1 MLSVL
6 PKVTPKFVSRA
17 FIGALAK
24 RSWNPFRRQLEAATS
39 VQHDWLMHRIRLAE
53 DTGFGKDHGF
63 KDIRCVADFRRQV
76 PCADYEQF
84 APYIQRVAAG
94 DTLALVPSTERLQQF
109 TITTGS
115 TGVPKLNPVTNTWL
129 KEYRRGWDRWGLK
142 LFADHPAKVGAK
154 MLQMSG
160 TWDMGTTPGGHQISM
175 VSALLTKIQNPF
187 LKPYYLIPNV
197 VSDIPDPVARHY
209 VALRL
214 SILQDVGWV
223 LLMNPGTAIRL
234 AEVGDIYKDSLL
246 KDIADGTLTNAF
258 DVPDAIR
265 ENLRPLLKKD
275 AAGASRLTAMA
286 NQAGHLLPKDYWDSP
301 VISCWLAGTAGQQS
315 RYLADYYGDSPTR
328 DMGLVSS
335 EGRHTIPLSNEL
347 AAGVPSVGAG
357 FYEFIPKENWQDSCP
372 ETIDGHE
379 LEQDREYRIVMTTS
393 AGYYRFDIGDIVK
406 CRGHVGQAPLLEFI
420 QKSANVGDLEGEK
433 VTEHQVVEASHLA
446 AKKAGVELKLMTAVP
461 RRLSNQQPRYDFLM
475 ESTDV
480 ADSQQARLF
489 LAHLDEEL
497 EKLNFLW
504 RARRREGV
512 LQSPHLTLL
521 SPGEWDRTIREEVG
535 RRGTGDYQYKHPGLV
550 TNENWLQQ
558 FRVQDTVTLASQ

>member
-1 MLSVL
+1 MLSLL
-6 PKVTPKFVSRA
+6 PKITPKAVSRV

-24 RSWNPFRRQLEAATS
+24 RSWTPFRRQLEAATS

-53 DTGFGKDHGF
+53 NTAFGKDHGF
-63 KDIRCVADFRRQV
+63 KTISSVADFRRQV
-76 PCADYEQF
+76 PCGSYEQF
-84 APYIQRVAAG
+84 ASYIQRVAAG
-94 DTLALVPSTERLQQF
+94 ETLALVPETERLEQF

-209 VALRL
+209 VALRF
-214 SILQDVGWV
+214 SILEDVGWI
-223 LLMNPGTAIRL
+223 LLMNPGTLIRL
-234 AEVGDIYKDSLL
+234 AEVGDIYSDELL
-246 KDIADGTLTNAF
+246 KDIRDGTLTTTF
-258 DVPDAIR
+258 DIPASIR
-265 ENLRPLLKKD
+265 DQLGPLLNKND
-275 AAGASRLTAMA
+275 AGAAKLSAMA
-286 NQAGHLLPKDYWDSP
+286 SKAGHLLPRDYWDSP

-315 RYLADYYGDSPTR
+315 RYLNEYFGDSPTR

-335 EGRHTIPLSNEL
+335 EGRHTIPLDDVL
-347 AAGVPSVGAG
+347 PAGVPSVGAG
-357 FYEFIPKENWQDSCP
+357 FYEFIPQENWNDSCP
-372 ETIDGHE
+372 KTIDGHE

-420 QKSANVGDLEGEK
+420 QKSDNVGDLEGEK
-433 VTEHQVVEASHLA
+433 LTEHQVVEASHLA
-446 AKKAGVELKLMTAVP
+446 AEATSVELKLMTAVP
-461 RRLSNQQPRYDFLM
+461 RRLEHQQPRYDFLI
-475 ESTDV
+475 EASDV
-480 ADSQQARLF
+480 SNTQQARLF

-497 EKLNFLW
+497 QKLNFLW
-504 RARRREGV
+504 RARRQEGV
-512 LQSPHLTLL
+512 LQSPHLSLL
-521 SPGEWDRTIREEVG
+521 APGEWDRTIQEEVQ

-550 TNENWLQQ
+550 AREEWLNQ
-558 FRVQDTVTLASQ
+558 FRIQETVTLT

>member
-1 MLSVL
+1 MLSLL
-6 PKVTPKFVSRA
+6 PTVTPKFVSRA

-24 RSWNPFRRQLEAATS
+24 RSWVPFRRQLENATAA
-39 VQHDWLMHRIRLAE
+39 QHDWLMNRIRLGE
-53 DTGFGKDHGF
+53 DTAFGIDHGF
-63 KDIRCVADFRRQV
+63 KDIRSVADFRRQV
-76 PCADYEQF
+76 PCAGYEQF
-84 APYIQRVAAG
+84 ASYIQRVAAG
-94 DTLALVPSTERLQQF
+94 ETSALVPASEKLQQF

-142 LFADHPAKVGAK
+142 LFADHPTKIGGK

-187 LKPYYLIPNV
+187 LKPYYLIPNA

-214 SILQDVGWV
+214 SILEDVGWV

-234 AEVGDIYKDSLL
+234 AEVGDIHKESLL
-246 KDIADGTLTNAF
+246 KDIADGTLTNTF
-258 DVPDAIR
+258 EIPDAIR
-265 ENLRPLLKKD
+265 SQLKPLLKKNATG
-275 AAGASRLTAMA
+275 AAKLTAMA
-286 NQAGHLLPKDYWDSP
+286 NKVGQLLPKDYWNSP

-315 RYLADYYGDSPTR
+315 RYLADYYGNSPTR

-335 EGRHTIPLSNEL
+335 EGRHTIPLDNEL

-357 FYEFIPKENWQDSCP
+357 FYEFIPEENWNDECP
-372 ETIDGHE
+372 EAIDGHE

-446 AKKAGVELKLMTAVP
+446 ANRAGVELKLLTAVP
-461 RRLSNQQPRYDFLM
+461 RRLAHQQPRYDFLM

-480 ADSQQARLF
+480 EDSQQARLF
-489 LAHLDEEL
+489 LTHLDEEL

-512 LQSPHLTLL
+512 LQPPHLTLL
-521 SPGEWDRTIREEVG
+521 KSGEWERTIREEVE

-550 TNENWLQQ
+550 TNEKWLDQ
-558 FRVQDTVTLASQ
+558 FAVHETVTLTN